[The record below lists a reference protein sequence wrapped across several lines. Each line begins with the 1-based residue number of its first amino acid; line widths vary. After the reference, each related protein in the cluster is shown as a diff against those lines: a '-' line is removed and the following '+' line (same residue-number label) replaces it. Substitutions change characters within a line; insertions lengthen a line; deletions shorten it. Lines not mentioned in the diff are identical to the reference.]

1 MLFPNSSIR
10 SLLNNKTFF
19 TDDSGYFNFGFPEG
33 EHSFII
39 NESDTTQITFYGHQE
54 QNFNIYI
61 NNELISGDV
70 NQDGI
75 INIID
80 VVQVVNLVLSGEFE
94 PLADYNQDGIINVQ
108 DIVLIVGIIL
118 N

>member
-1 MLFPNSSIR
+1 MIDALSILFL
-10 SLLNNKTFF
+10 SLIIILELL
-19 TDDSGYFNFGFPEG
+19 PCVA
-33 EHSFII
+33 FII

-80 VVQVVNLVLSGEFE
+80 VVQAVNLVLSGEFE
-94 PLADYNQDGIINVQ
+94 PLADYNQDGVINVQ